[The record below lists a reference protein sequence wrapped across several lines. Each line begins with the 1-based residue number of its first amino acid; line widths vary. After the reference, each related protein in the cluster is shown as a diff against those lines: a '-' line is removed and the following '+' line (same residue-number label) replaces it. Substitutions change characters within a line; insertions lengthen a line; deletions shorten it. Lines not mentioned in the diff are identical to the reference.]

1 MREGGVILLK
11 ALYLPLTPRFP
22 EPAMT
27 QTADTLSKQAA
38 QLPPA
43 ERMALVER
51 ILDSLDAPDPTMDA
65 LWAKEA
71 DERLAAYRR
80 GEISAIPLSEVL
92 AKYQV
97 SRKAA

>member
-1 MREGGVILLK
+1 
-11 ALYLPLTPRFP
+11 
-22 EPAMT
+22 MT

-51 ILDSLDAPDPTMDA
+51 ILDSLDVPDPTMDA

-71 DERLAAYRR
+71 DDRLAAYRR
-80 GEISAIPLSEVL
+80 GEISAIPLAEVL

-97 SRKAA
+97 NPKAA